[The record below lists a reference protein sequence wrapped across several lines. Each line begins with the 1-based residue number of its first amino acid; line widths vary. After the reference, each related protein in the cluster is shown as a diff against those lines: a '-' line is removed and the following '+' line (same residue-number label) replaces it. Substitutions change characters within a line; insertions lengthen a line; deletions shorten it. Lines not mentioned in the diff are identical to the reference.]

1 MINDSDIEKALHFL
15 IQTADEAAQARA
27 NRLHL
32 DDFSRVLKAQIMS
45 EHLAEP
51 LGAQERHAFNDV
63 RYRNHLEGLKIAIY
77 NDERN
82 RFLRAAAEAKIEVFR
97 TQCANER
104 GKL

>member
-1 MINDSDIEKALHFL
+1 MISESDIEKALDFL
-15 IQTADEAAQARA
+15 RNTAEEAAQARA

-32 DDFSRVLKAQIMS
+32 DDFSRVLKAIVMS

-51 LGAQERHAFNDV
+51 LGAQERHAYSDV
-63 RYRNHLEGLKIAIY
+63 RYRNHLEGLKVSIFQ
-77 NDERN
+77 DERN
-82 RFLRAAAEAKIEVFR
+82 RFLRAAAEAKFEVFR